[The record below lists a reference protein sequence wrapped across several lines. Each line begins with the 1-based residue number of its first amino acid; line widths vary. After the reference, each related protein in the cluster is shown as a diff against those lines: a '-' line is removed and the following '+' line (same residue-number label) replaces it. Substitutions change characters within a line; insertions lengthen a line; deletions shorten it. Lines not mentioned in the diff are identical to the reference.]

1 LITFNKERYVT
12 ASEVAKRLQIARSTC
27 YNNVLPLLTACY
39 LPGRKHPVYRQS
51 EVEELSQVR
60 TVEKQVQPLAQVRAE
75 EGLAARH
82 VEKQEGKP
90 EKSIYTLTEQGKEG
104 LRDWLSES
112 VEPGIE
118 RNELLLKLFFGAHIP
133 LEKNKKH
140 LHAFQE
146 LQSHLLAKY
155 EGIERELLV
164 AAQDDATLWYRLL
177 TVRYGIHRC
186 RAFLTWC
193 DETLGTLHL
202 LAQRER
208 TAPQEVQDSMN

>member
-1 LITFNKERYVT
+1 MAKENKSKYAVMGVLSICPRSGYDIKKFMECSTSNFWNESYG
-12 ASEVAKRLQIARSTC
+12 QI
-27 YNNVLPLLTACY
+27 YPIL
-39 LPGRKHPVYRQS
+39 
-51 EVEELSQVR
+51 
-60 TVEKQVQPLAQVRAE
+60 KQLVE
-75 EGLAARH
+75 EGLATRH

-90 EKSIYTLTEQGKEG
+90 EKYIYTLTEQGKEG

-146 LQSHLLAKY
+146 LQSQLLAKY

-164 AAQDDATLWYRLL
+164 AAQDDVTLWYRLL
-177 TVRYGIHRC
+177 AVRYGIHRC